1 MKEKKKKVD
10 GDVKKIQGWLGGNSR
25 EEVNSEPGEKESGRE
40 LLEKIEL
47 DFVAWIT
54 VLHKNPRAKKQ
65 KTTSEAQNQRARH
78 TNEQTGKKKH
88 EARRK

>member
-54 VLHKNPRAKKQ
+54 VLHKNPRAKK
-65 KTTSEAQNQRARH
+65 
-78 TNEQTGKKKH
+78 
-88 EARRK
+88 

>member
-54 VLHKNPRAKKQ
+54 VLHKNP
-65 KTTSEAQNQRARH
+65 
-78 TNEQTGKKKH
+78 EQGTMLDN
-88 EARRK
+88 